1 MLLRVA
7 TDLSELVVG
16 AEQAEQ
22 ENILGADRG
31 VPEPLEVWRCE
42 HPVLLTDTARI
53 AALEPGLRDAVLA
66 LYESYPRTISYDGTS
81 VSWSPTEF
89 PRVWTASIDTLFFA
103 RTLSRQLDGVRSFAE
118 IGCGSGFLTKY
129 ALMHATDIEHAVAS
143 DISLAAI
150 RCTSAT
156 LAEVSYGASVSLV
169 CPQADDPGFGL
180 DRLDKGAAVR
190 RDPHGV
196 CADHDDLAR
205 TILARLGGKRAHNR
219 RHGVN
224 PANSQSCSVR
234 DRHPE
239 PGAHPPIEDRPD
251 SALAVVCDQQ
261 MDRVAADVDYSR
273 FVRLLTRQALRHSH
287 HPLPARVGR
296 PHRLG
301 RMRQYFPND
310 YSISVR
316 SMAIEPEVKIRLKQG
331 MS

>member
-53 AALEPGLRDAVLA
+53 ATLEPGLRDAVLA
-66 LYESYPRTISYDGTS
+66 LYESYPRTITYDGTS

-103 RTLSRQLDGVRSFAE
+103 RTLRRQLVGSRSFAE

-129 ALMHATDIEHAVAS
+129 ALMHATDIERAVAS

-156 LAEVSYGASVSLV
+156 LAEVSYQASVSLV
-169 CPQADDPGFGL
+169 CPQAGDIGFGIAGPFDLVICNPPYIPRPGERNDNPYEGLGLIGNFAQRGQELLTDDGLLLLNISTLAGERPFDWFDEHGWHLDAL
-180 DRLDKGAAVR
+180 DRMRVPLKVNAVTSGVTPEARAWYDYLSARGAIPAEGER
-190 RDPHGV
+190 GY
-196 CADHDDLAR
+196 
-205 TILARLGGKRAHNR
+205 RLWHELRMYACR
-219 RHGVN
+219 
-224 PANSQSCSVR
+224 
-234 DRHPE
+234 
-239 PGAHPPIEDRPD
+239 PPR
-251 SALAVVCDQQ
+251 
-261 MDRVAADVDYSR
+261 
-273 FVRLLTRQALRHSH
+273 
-287 HPLPARVGR
+287 
-296 PHRLG
+296 
-301 RMRQYFPND
+301 
-310 YSISVR
+310 
-316 SMAIEPEVKIRLKQG
+316 
-331 MS
+331 